1 MERGVVELQA
11 ARELL
16 PELNLFSILKLC
28 MQELFSLRRLDLN
41 VDLVLA
47 LLNKPVVVFEVKV
60 DFSSKLRSV
69 AIECF
74 AEVLNV

>member
-1 MERGVVELQA
+1 
-11 ARELL
+11 
-16 PELNLFSILKLC
+16 

-41 VDLVLA
+41 IDLVLA
-47 LLNKPVVVFEVKV
+47 LFDKPVVILEVKV

-74 AEVLNV
+74 AEILNV